1 MAVGTVLVV
10 DDDASIVHFLGMA
23 LEDAGYTV
31 LAAVGGEALRVAHDR
46 HPDVILLD
54 LMMPGM
60 DGIEVSQRLRADP
73 ATAAIPIIAMSAQE
87 RLRASGSLLPVN
99 DRLPKPF
106 EVPHLYATVERW
118 IRA

>member
-1 MAVGTVLVV
+1 MPVGTVLVV
-10 DDDASIVHFLGMA
+10 DDDASIVHFLEMA

-60 DGIEVSQRLRADP
+60 DGIEVSHRLRADP
-73 ATAAIPIIAMSAQE
+73 ATADIPLIKAVHARFGYVPIHVDRVVAQPPPPI
-87 RLRASGSLLPVN
+87 RI
-99 DRLPKPF
+99 
-106 EVPHLYATVERW
+106 PHYRIYRRKEPT
-118 IRA
+118 